1 MSASV
6 LSVSSDPRCAEIYA
20 RIVRHAANGD
30 DAKLLQIWLDACKLE
45 CDPGIGGRSRW
56 IARQVREHL
65 EPMFLVAS

>member
-6 LSVSSDPRCAEIYA
+6 LSTSNDSRLQEIYA

-30 DAKLLQIWLDACKLE
+30 DAKLVQIWLDACKLE
-45 CDPGIGGRSRW
+45 RDPMIGGRSRW
-56 IARQVREHL
+56 VARQVREHL